1 MPLIVGQVVRVRV
14 AVVIDTADASVGQVF
29 DEDTGQWTDL
39 VWIDLAG
46 STAFPMEFGD
56 AEFWAEVS
64 TLTLTRL
71 TITRPAVRLRAW
83 RSGGM
88 KADEYEVLTSGSAT
102 INQAKLLRAGA
113 DLTTNLPGLGA
124 VLNKVRVRGFRD
136 QRIGWSGRVPAAL
149 AWERTT
155 LALRKRVKYGADSTY
170 EQEYL
175 TGVSGFAANLG
186 ALNGWLS
193 GNLPEY
199 AAPITVGATLEFSRL
214 QAQVAW
220 TYRYKYVAVFTLHAA
235 LAFDASSWTWT
246 VRGALLRTQSFE
258 VTGQVCGGATPLLF
272 YGDAYQA
279 NTANIASIGAG
290 THINGTLSGAFATP
304 AAGGGTVTASPRGA
318 IYSGGPTYGVDIT
331 LTVTPKGRISN
342 VAIAGV
348 SSDGTVES
356 VTAWGAC
363 KAEGGLLA

>member
-14 AVVIDTADASVGQVF
+14 AVVIDTTDTSVGQVF
-29 DEDTGQWTDL
+29 DEDTSQWTDL

-56 AEFWAEVS
+56 TEYCAEVS

-83 RSGGM
+83 RSGGV
-88 KADEYEVLTSGSAT
+88 KADEYEITTSGSAT
-102 INQAKLLRAGA
+102 INRAKLLRAGA
-113 DLTTNLPGLGA
+113 DLITNLPGLGA

-149 AWERTT
+149 AWDRAT
-155 LALRKRVKYGADSTY
+155 LAIRKRVKYGADSTS
-170 EQEYL
+170 EQEYI

-186 ALNGWLS
+186 AMNGWLS
-193 GNLPEY
+193 SNLPEY

-214 QAQVAW
+214 QTLSTWA
-220 TYRYKYVAVFTLHAA
+220 YRSKYVAVFTLHAA
-235 LAFDASSWTWT
+235 LAFDASSWIWT

-258 VTGQVCGGATPLLF
+258 VTTQVCGGATPLLF

-279 NTANIASIGAG
+279 NAANIATIGAG
-290 THINGTLSGAFATP
+290 THLFGTTNGTFTTP
-304 AAGGGTVTASPRGA
+304 AAGGGTVVASPRGA
-318 IYSGGPTYGVDIT
+318 FYSGGPTYGVDIT

-342 VAIAGV
+342 VAVAGV

-356 VTAWGAC
+356 VSAWGAC